1 MSTSAGAGPAVS
13 RTEEIAFKGNPK
25 DPQDVRLRAAL
36 LDAQR
41 RYQLVKRKPE
51 ATAAVSSAV
60 EGAAKCLERAV
71 QEAVRGARYSAWDCI
86 HQFDDEMLEALSAEE
101 LQASWFSLRE
111 EVKEKLSGW
120 RRKAADELVASIP
133 DGKPVLLPVAREVQ
147 RHLMTVAQNQQ
158 YKIVAFEAALS
169 PWTWAMLFFV
179 AVVFAL
185 SAHGSFASESL
196 LSRQWANALAIG
208 VFAGGLGG
216 LLSVAFSLGRIDL
229 AAKIPA
235 MRMSQAV
242 TSMRPVLGAVVA
254 IPVVFF
260 VESDYVKIEGF
271 VRPLST
277 FAFCFVAGFSE
288 RWFLGLMER
297 FESEK
302 K

>member
-1 MSTSAGAGPAVS
+1 MPTSAGAGPAIS
-13 RTEEIAFKGNPK
+13 PADEISFKGDPK

-36 LDAQR
+36 LDSQR
-41 RYQLVKRKPE
+41 RYQLVKRKPGPS
-51 ATAAVSSAV
+51 AAVSSAV

-86 HQFDDEMLEALSAEE
+86 HQFDDEMLEAMSAEE
-101 LQASWFSLRE
+101 LKARWYSLCE

-120 RRKAADELVASIP
+120 RRKAADVLVASVP
-133 DGKPVLLPVAREVQ
+133 DGTPVPLPVAREVQ

-158 YKIVAFEAALS
+158 YKIVTFEAALS
-169 PWTWAMLFFV
+169 PWTWAMLFFA

-196 LSRQWANALAIG
+196 ISGQWANALAIG

-216 LLSVAFSLGRIDL
+216 LLSVAFSLGRVDL

-235 MRMSQAV
+235 MRMSRAV
-242 TSMRPVLGAVVA
+242 TSVRPVLGAVAA

-260 VESDYVKIEGF
+260 VEADYVKIEGF
-271 VRPLST
+271 LKPLST
-277 FAFCFVAGFSE
+277 FAFCFLAGFSE

-297 FESEK
+297 LESEK